1 MRKFVKVAFALLALA
16 GTLALAACGGPKVF
30 HYGNGTPNVTVEQA

>member
-1 MRKFVKVAFALLALA
+1 MRKFAKVTVALLALA

>member
-1 MRKFVKVAFALLALA
+1 MRKLAKFILALLVLA

-30 HYGNGTPNVTVEQA
+30 HYGNGEPNVTVEQG

>member
-1 MRKFVKVAFALLALA
+1 MRKFVKVAIALLALA
-16 GTLALAACGGPKVF
+16 GTLALVACGGPKVF

>member
-1 MRKFVKVAFALLALA
+1 MRKFAKLILFLLALA

-30 HYGNGTPNVTVEQA
+30 HYGNGKPNVTVEQG

>member
-1 MRKFVKVAFALLALA
+1 MRKFVKVAFALLTLA

>member
-1 MRKFVKVAFALLALA
+1 MRKFAKIAIALLALA